1 MPLFATVMSLSAAA
15 DLFVACYDFI
25 TIKPVE
31 MAEVI
36 AAFLACVV
44 LAILRIKTKA
54 VSVARL
60 LEAKRTVAEEAA
72 NA

>member
-1 MPLFATVMSLSAAA
+1 
-15 DLFVACYDFI
+15 
-25 TIKPVE
+25 

-54 VSVARL
+54 VNVDRL
-60 LEAKRTVAEEAA
+60 LEAKRTVAEEAV